1 VIARRRGISVRKRFM
16 TCEQWLQ
23 LTVTLTESRITWEM
37 GLWEFLQETILI
49 VFTEGKVLP
58 PWVAPFPG
66 WDPQRCEW
74 RKS

>member
-1 VIARRRGISVRKRFM
+1 M

-66 WDPQRCEW
+66 WGPGV
-74 RKS
+74 